1 VNQDLNTISEASL
14 WPRLEPLLLRVERPS
29 RYIGGEW
36 NAPDITEGGTTV
48 VLAYPDVYEIGT
60 SNLGLAILREVV
72 NDMEGASA
80 ERTYSPWLDMESE
93 MRAAGVPLFSLET
106 HRPVGG
112 FDIFGISI
120 PHELTFTNI
129 LNLIDLAGIPLRS
142 AERASGPIVV
152 GGGCGVANPE
162 PLAEFFDLFFLGEGE
177 EAIRALVETVTRGK
191 AEGWS
196 RGRILEEAAGLPG
209 AYRPCDYEP
218 TYADDGRLTGVTPA
232 AGAPARVTKNVVDL
246 DRWLYPRRPIVP
258 FCEAVHDRLNVE
270 LFRGCTRGCRFCQAG
285 MTYRPVRERTAGEI
299 VKLVDEL
306 AEATG
311 HDEVSLCSLSSTD
324 YSRISDV
331 ASRVADVCQSRKMI
345 MSLPS
350 LRMDAMS
357 AELAA
362 RLDRGGRGGLTFA
375 PEAGSERLRR
385 VINKPIEEREMAEA
399 IICAVRAGRRRIKLY
414 FMIGLPTETDED
426 VGEIARL
433 VFRLRDTVRAEK
445 LVPPSFK
452 VSVSTFVPKS
462 HTPFQW
468 CALEDIET
476 IRRKQQILKS
486 TLRAKSVKLSWH
498 DSEMSTVEGM
508 LARGDRRLGRVVEKV
523 FSSGGRFDSWSEHF
537 DFSRWMD
544 AAASE
549 GVDPAFYLG
558 RERDPD
564 EVFPWDHLDF
574 GVEKEFLRA
583 EFRRAMEAALTD
595 DCRSG
600 DCADCGACERLGLE
614 PRLLGVDG

>member
-270 LFRGCTRGCRFCQAG
+270 LFRGCTR
-285 MTYRPVRERTAGEI
+285 
-299 VKLVDEL
+299 D
-306 AEATG
+306 
-311 HDEVSLCSLSSTD
+311 
-324 YSRISDV
+324 
-331 ASRVADVCQSRKMI
+331 
-345 MSLPS
+345 
-350 LRMDAMS
+350 
-357 AELAA
+357 
-362 RLDRGGRGGLTFA
+362 
-375 PEAGSERLRR
+375 AGSARR
-385 VINKPIEEREMAEA
+385 
-399 IICAVRAGRRRIKLY
+399 G
-414 FMIGLPTETDED
+414 
-426 VGEIARL
+426 
-433 VFRLRDTVRAEK
+433 
-445 LVPPSFK
+445 
-452 VSVSTFVPKS
+452 
-462 HTPFQW
+462 
-468 CALEDIET
+468 
-476 IRRKQQILKS
+476 
-486 TLRAKSVKLSWH
+486 
-498 DSEMSTVEGM
+498 
-508 LARGDRRLGRVVEKV
+508 
-523 FSSGGRFDSWSEHF
+523 
-537 DFSRWMD
+537 
-544 AAASE
+544 
-549 GVDPAFYLG
+549 
-558 RERDPD
+558 
-564 EVFPWDHLDF
+564 
-574 GVEKEFLRA
+574 
-583 EFRRAMEAALTD
+583 
-595 DCRSG
+595 
-600 DCADCGACERLGLE
+600 
-614 PRLLGVDG
+614 